1 MTLTSARAIYGINTL
16 ATPISTNSSGSV
28 QVGANNTTAS
38 FPSANVAY
46 SCRAIIAA
54 AADFALDL
62 TDSDTTGS
70 TAWVAGTAQVETN
83 TVTAASGCTSNGTM
97 TLVVT
102 AAGLAGSPLN
112 VPVALT
118 IAEHTTATLI
128 AEEAAIALNAT
139 AAVAALFTATSSG
152 ADIILTRKAVTS
164 YTVPGGTLNTYA
176 ANDATLN
183 LNIPSGLGVTASAT
197 STDTTAGVVTSGAKI
212 YDTGTDFEGET
223 IGTIATL
230 YGVLQSASTGTGVI
244 AGSVDDVAPYSAGS
258 VILMSN
264 ANGLPNET
272 ALTITATTET
282 DITVTVI
289 GVTA

>member
-1 MTLTSARAIYGINTL
+1 MTLTTARATYGLNTL
-16 ATPISTNSSGSV
+16 ATPISTNSTGNV
-28 QVGANNTTAS
+28 QVGASNVSTS
-38 FPSANVAY
+38 FASANVAY

-54 AADFALDL
+54 GADFALAL
-62 TDSDTTGS
+62 TTSSTSGS
-70 TAWVAGTAQVETN
+70 TAWVAGVAQVETN
-83 TVTAASGCTSNGTM
+83 TVTAGSGITSDGTM

-118 IAEHTTATLI
+118 IATHTTAILI
-128 AEEAAIALNAT
+128 ATAAAAALNAN
-139 AAVAALFTATSSG
+139 AAVAALFTASSST
-152 ADIILTRKAVTS
+152 ANIVLTRNAVTS

-212 YDTGTDFEGET
+212 YDAGTDFEGET
-223 IGTIATL
+223 LGTISTL
-230 YGVLQSASTGTGVI
+230 YSVMHSTPTGTGVI
-244 AGSVDDVAPYSAGS
+244 AGNVDDLVPYSAGS

-264 ANGLPNET
+264 SAGLTNET
-272 ALTITATTET
+272 ALTITATTQS

-289 GVTA
+289 GATA